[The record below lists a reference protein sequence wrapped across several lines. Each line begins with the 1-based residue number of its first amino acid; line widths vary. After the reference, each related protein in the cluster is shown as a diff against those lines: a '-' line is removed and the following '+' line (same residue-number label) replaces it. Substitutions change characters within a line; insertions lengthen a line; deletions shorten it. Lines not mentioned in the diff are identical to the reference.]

1 MSILCVGALLLFARV
16 AKKQLAQRFRL
27 AEDYGYKDSVAKANK
42 GYRKKAARFDPI
54 FEARL
59 FSSAL
64 TRLEEPP
71 LRLIEGQI
79 HGSPWQEL
87 IGSKEFTKALDTI
100 PELREL
106 FISIAQ
112 KGKESIKDLRLKNK
126 TETSDTESK

>member
-1 MSILCVGALLLFARV
+1 MGTKRRLLRLTKAIGRE
-16 AKKQLAQRFRL
+16 AARL
-27 AEDYGYKDSVAKANK
+27 A
-42 GYRKKAARFDPI
+42 PI

-87 IGSKEFTKALDTI
+87 VGSKEFSTELNKI

-106 FISIAQ
+106 FLAIAE
-112 KGKESIKDLRLKNK
+112 KGKESIKGLSLKKK
-126 TETSDTESK
+126 TEI